1 MDSRRIVRYAR
12 GGLAG
17 VVLLWAGVG
26 YAALPPPLAQAV
38 ARGAHIFNDDSF
50 GSQVRPV
57 ADAASAFADM
67 GGARA
72 HARFMTCAACHVHG
86 GRTRGQLPDGRQIPS
101 LRNAAA
107 VFPRYSAKSHRVVTL
122 EDQIRHCVKDGIKG
136 RAPAFHGATMV
147 DLVSYLK
154 SLATGRRMAIG
165 GAFQ

>member
-1 MDSRRIVRYAR
+1 MPRARSRTWAVR
-12 GGLAG
+12 
-17 VVLLWAGVG
+17 
-26 YAALPPPLAQAV
+26 
-38 ARGAHIFNDDSF
+38 
-50 GSQVRPV
+50 
-57 ADAASAFADM
+57 
-67 GGARA
+67 
-72 HARFMTCAACHVHG
+72 
-86 GRTRGQLPDGRQIPS
+86 GRTRGQLPDGRHIPS

-107 VFPRYSAKSHRVVTL
+107 VFPRYSAKSHRIVTL